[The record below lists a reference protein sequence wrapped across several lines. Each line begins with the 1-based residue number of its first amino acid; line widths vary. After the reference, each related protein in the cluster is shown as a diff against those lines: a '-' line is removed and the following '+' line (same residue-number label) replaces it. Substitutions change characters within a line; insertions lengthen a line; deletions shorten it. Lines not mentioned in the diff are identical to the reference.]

1 MRYRNSFLG
10 LLTVITALTFSS
22 IEIQAEE
29 QLAKGEQLGIYV
41 GQLEV
46 QPSVAEAARKA
57 GKELSLKRTAQSLDT
72 QFISALSATRVFQM
86 LERKRKADLEQEQGY
101 SATAVDINDKNA
113 AQLGKMAGAKYAL
126 LPQIDGFEDM
136 VDIQEY
142 KDIERFSMRRKL
154 YMSVTVTVVDTT
166 TGKYLPD
173 VANVQLS
180 REEVVNNARNTKFLE
195 GSDALNVELAK
206 DMASSLCQEIVSLIR
221 PAKVL
226 TITGQQV
233 MINRGTP
240 AGFKQGVEVEFF
252 ASEDVKDEESGE
264 TFRNEVSVGKGTI
277 TRSDAKQSYAK
288 IAGTD
293 LGITKGCVIKVVK
306 PTSISKGQIPES
318 APGGD
323 FPENPAKILADDAQ
337 TTPGSS
343 EKPLQFDLDNKV
355 DVPPSDAA
363 AVAPPEGKISNETTS
378 STDTNK

>member
-1 MRYRNSFLG
+1 MKHKNSFLW
-10 LLTVITALTFSS
+10 LPIIVTTLAFFSFD
-22 IEIQAEE
+22 IQAEE
-29 QLAKGEQLGIYV
+29 QLVKAEQSGIYI

-72 QFISALSATRVFQM
+72 QFISALSATRVFQIV
-86 LERKRKADLEQEQGY
+86 ERKRKADLEQEQGY

-180 REEVVNNARNTKFLE
+180 EEEIVDNARNTKFLE
-195 GSDALNVELAK
+195 GSNVLNVELAK
-206 DMASSLCQEIVSLIR
+206 DIANSLCQEVVALIR

-226 TITGQQV
+226 AITGQQV
-233 MINRGTP
+233 MINRGVP
-240 AGFKQGVEVEFF
+240 GGFKQGVEVEFF
-252 ASEDVKDEESGE
+252 AFEEVKDQESGE
-264 TFRNEVSVGKGTI
+264 TFRNEVLVGKGTI
-277 TRSDAKQSYAK
+277 SRSDSKQSYAK
-288 IAGTD
+288 IVGTD
-293 LGITKGCVIKVVK
+293 LGVTKGCIVKVLK
-306 PTSISKGQIPES
+306 PKSGLEEQVPES

-323 FPENPAKILADDAQ
+323 FPKKPTKDSIDQGEE
-337 TTPGSS
+337 TTAGSS
-343 EKPLQFDLDNKV
+343 EKPLQFDIDNKV
-355 DVPPSDAA
+355 NVSSLDT
-363 AVAPPEGKISNETTS
+363 VAPLEEAKSN
-378 STDTNK
+378 TDTPSNAQNK

>member
-1 MRYRNSFLG
+1 MRYISSFLG
-10 LLTVITALTFSS
+10 FFVALALLVFLSTDV
-22 IEIQAEE
+22 QAEE
-29 QLAKGEQLGIYV
+29 QLAKGDQPGIYI

-72 QFISALSATRVFQM
+72 QFISSLSSTRVFQIV
-86 LERKRKADLEQEQGY
+86 ERKRKADLEQEQGY
-101 SATAVDINDKNA
+101 SATAVDINEKDA
-113 AQLGKMAGAKYAL
+113 AQLGKMAGAKYVL

-180 REEVVNNARNTKFLE
+180 REEVVNNARNIKFLE

-206 DMASSLCQEIVSLIR
+206 SMATSLCQEVVALIR

-226 TITGQQV
+226 AITGKQV
-233 MINRGTP
+233 MINRGVP
-240 AGFKQGVEVEFF
+240 AGFKQGTEIEFF
-252 ASEDVKDEESGE
+252 AFEEVKDEESGE
-264 TFRNEVSVGKGTI
+264 TFRNEVSVGKGTVS
-277 TRSDAKQSYAK
+277 RSDTKQSYAK
-288 IAGTD
+288 IVGTD
-293 LGITKGCVIKVVK
+293 LGVAKGCIVRVVK
-306 PTSISKGQIPES
+306 TKSDLQEIVPES
-318 APGGD
+318 APGGA
-323 FPENPAKILADDAQ
+323 FPKNPADIPIDQ
-337 TTPGSS
+337 SETTAGSS

-355 DVPPSDAA
+355 DVPSSDPVIPA
-363 AVAPPEGKISNETTS
+363 EGKISNEPTS